1 MITPISKMKK
11 YFTVPWNTIV
21 RLFIKITKIWN
32 HFSNLYEVARILEIM
47 DKIYIDQLFFSGRFQ
62 KMMILFGELLRLTL
76 ILVNFSI
83 KSEMIHQ
90 TTNCFHY
97 EFDFKKTGSWAL
109 KKDFS
114 VTGPQK
120 KLFILK
126 WVIYIWLS
134 YRADHCRIIVDLS
147 GLFYKIM
154 P

>member
-1 MITPISKMKK
+1 M
-11 YFTVPWNTIV
+11 
-21 RLFIKITKIWN
+21 
-32 HFSNLYEVARILEIM
+32 YEVARILEIM

-109 KKDFS
+109 KNDFS

-120 KLFILK
+120 KLFTLK
-126 WVIYIWLS
+126 
-134 YRADHCRIIVDLS
+134 
-147 GLFYKIM
+147 
-154 P
+154 